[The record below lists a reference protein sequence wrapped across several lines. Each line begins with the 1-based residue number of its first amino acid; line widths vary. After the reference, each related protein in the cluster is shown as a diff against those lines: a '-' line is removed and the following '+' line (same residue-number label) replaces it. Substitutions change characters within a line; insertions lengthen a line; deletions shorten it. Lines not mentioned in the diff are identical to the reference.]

1 MFYYQSTICNIFP
14 SRPLAHKKAFL
25 GKVYDIGNP
34 AESQDIG
41 KAQGA
46 HGKKLEVTN
55 HTVHMMTPGMY
66 QFSDGEIYSGV
77 ELTS

>member
-14 SRPLAHKKAFL
+14 QQAISTLKAFAWGG

-46 HGKKLEVTN
+46 HGKKN
-55 HTVHMMTPGMY
+55 
-66 QFSDGEIYSGV
+66 
-77 ELTS
+77 